1 MNSPS
6 TVNLARTRQGNIVIS
21 VADYAV
27 TNDRTATLVTYALGS
42 CIGVTIYDPIA
53 HVGGMIHFMLPKCIA
68 RNKRVDASPAM
79 FGDTGIPL
87 LFKECYALGAHKSRL
102 VVCAAGGAEV
112 LDDNGVFKVGSRNRT
127 LIRKIFWKN
136 GILLSA
142 DETGGTIARTLKLQM
157 SDGSVEIKTNGK
169 GTVIWPL

>member
-1 MNSPS
+1 MRSSS
-6 TVNLARTRQGNIVIS
+6 TVNLKSTQHGHTVIS
-21 VADYAV
+21 VADHAV
-27 TNDRTATLVTYALGS
+27 TNDPTATLVTYALGS

-68 RNKRVDASPAM
+68 RAKRVDTPPAM
-79 FGDTGIPL
+79 FGDIGIPL
-87 LFKECYALGAHKSRL
+87 LFKECYALGAKKERL

-112 LDDNGVFKVGSRNRT
+112 LNDNGVFKVGSRNRT

-142 DETGGTIARTLKLQM
+142 EETGGTIARTMSLKM
-157 SDGSVEIKTNGK
+157 SDGSVEIKSNGK